1 MNRIYR
7 IHSIYEKAGDST
19 FINSRE
25 VFARLELDPGRYIII
40 PSTFDPDI
48 AGEFLLRVYTDK
60 NPHFR

>member
-1 MNRIYR
+1 MNRTYR

-25 VFARLELDPGRYIII
+25 VFARLELDPGRYVII
-40 PSTFDPDI
+40 PSTFEPDI
-48 AGEFLLRVYTDK
+48 PGEFLLRVYTDK